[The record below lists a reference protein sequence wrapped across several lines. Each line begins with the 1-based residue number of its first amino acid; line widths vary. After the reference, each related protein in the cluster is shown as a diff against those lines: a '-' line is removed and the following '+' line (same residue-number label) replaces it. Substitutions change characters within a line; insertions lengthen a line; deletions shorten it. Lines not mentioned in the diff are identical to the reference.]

1 MPASGGPSVEVDG
14 RPAIPSD
21 EDVAALVGY
30 RFAGGERRVEHWEN
44 WLLTDCTQRKPMTG
58 QQLHPVVLFH
68 VPIQAAST
76 SIGEIFAVC
85 GGGRAGSVTLLS
97 YEWEL
102 LGVLCEDVVYRGDG
116 GIVSAE
122 RFRAPDGAVTHDD
135 VAFAIE
141 LSDPDGKLVAR
152 VTTRWR
158 FLR

>member
-1 MPASGGPSVEVDG
+1 MPARREPSVELG
-14 RPAIPSD
+14 ARPAIPSD
-21 EDVAALVGY
+21 DDIAALVGY
-30 RFAGGERRVEHWEN
+30 RFAGGERKVEHWEN
-44 WLLTDCTQRKPMTG
+44 WLLTDCTQRPPMADR
-58 QQLHPVVLFH
+58 QLHPVVLFH

-76 SIGEIFAVC
+76 SIGEIFGVC

-102 LGVLCEDVVYRGDG
+102 LEVLYEEVVYRGDG
-116 GIVSAE
+116 GIVSVE
-122 RFRAPDGAVTHDD
+122 RARTPDGAATHDD

-141 LSDPDGKLVAR
+141 LSEPDGQLVAR